1 MGLRTAFHRS
11 RFHPIG
17 ALPHPVGGY
26 RPQQR
31 VKQCDHDSTLSEDQS
46 GSKAVDGLQGTF
58 DLYSAYCRKGWCG
71 HVRQNLPP
79 GHANFNRRLFLT
91 TLAIK

>member
-1 MGLRTAFHRS
+1 MGLRTAFNRS

-26 RPQQR
+26 RPQQC

-46 GSKAVDGLQGTF
+46 GGKAVDGLQGTF
-58 DLYSAYCRKGWCG
+58 EA
-71 HVRQNLPP
+71 Q
-79 GHANFNRRLFLT
+79 
-91 TLAIK
+91 LAGTESRAQSRPHHHRADQIIG